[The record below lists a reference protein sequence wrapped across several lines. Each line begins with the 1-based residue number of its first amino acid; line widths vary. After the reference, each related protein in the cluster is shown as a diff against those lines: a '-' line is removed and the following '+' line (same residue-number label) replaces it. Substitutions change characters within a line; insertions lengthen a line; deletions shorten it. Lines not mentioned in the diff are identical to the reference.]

1 MKGMAE
7 PSGARKRMVIIAALL
22 VALVSSLVLL
32 GCAGVVQ
39 EAGTGEVPRP
49 AAGAV
54 DSSATPASIATSAPP
69 RIVGVSDG
77 DLVLFDAASGSIS
90 VLVPGVGSGWPLLL
104 QKGGDWIGILSPGR
118 WDGAYSQDI
127 EFVNLRSR
135 QVRDAA
141 EIMGQQDGFDQVEP
155 VGWAGGGFVF
165 TVYDPELEGDWV
177 LDLASGTTKRAP
189 KGQRSDGY
197 AVFSETDSWKGSM
210 RVPSPPGEASRSD
223 APQPFWDWGALD
235 VSKDGRWAVGSL
247 NADWPA
253 PGVDDFHPVYLFAR
267 DGTYRSLPLSPP
279 VVFAETLGAE

>member
-7 PSGARKRMVIIAALL
+7 PSGARKRMVIVVALL
-22 VALVSSLVLL
+22 AALVSSLVLL

-39 EAGTGEVPRP
+39 EADTPESLRP

-54 DSSATPASIATSAPP
+54 DSSATAASIATSGSP

-77 DLVLFDAASGSIS
+77 DLVIFDAASGSNS

-127 EFVNLRSR
+127 EFVNLRSK
-135 QVRDAA
+135 QVRDVAD
-141 EIMGQQDGFDQVEP
+141 IMGQGDGFDQVQP
-155 VGWAGGGFVF
+155 VGWAGDGFVF

-197 AVFSETDSWKGSM
+197 AVFSQTDTWKGSM
-210 RVPSPPGEASRSD
+210 KVPTPPGEASRAD
-223 APQPFWDWGALD
+223 AQQPFWHWGDLD
-235 VSKDGRWAVGSL
+235 VSQDERWAVGSL

>member
-7 PSGARKRMVIIAALL
+7 PSGAKKRMVIVAALL
-22 VALVSSLVLL
+22 AALVSSLALL

-39 EAGTGEVPRP
+39 GAGTGEAPRP

-54 DSSATPASIATSAPP
+54 DSTATPAFVATSGPP

-77 DLVLFDAASGSIS
+77 DLVLFDAASGSNS

-127 EFVNLRSR
+127 EFVNMRSR
-135 QVRDAA
+135 QVLDVA
-141 EIMGQQDGFDQVEP
+141 EIMGQEDGFDQMQP

-165 TVYDPELEGDWV
+165 TVYDPGLEGDWI
-177 LDLASGTTKRAP
+177 LDVASGKTRRAP

-197 AVFSETDSWKGSM
+197 AVFSETDIWKGPM
-210 RVPSPPGEASRSD
+210 KVPTPPGEASGAD
-223 APQPFWDWGALD
+223 ALQPFWHWGDLD
-235 VSKDGRWAVGSL
+235 VSQDGRWAVGSL

-253 PGVDDFHPVYLFAR
+253 PGLDDFHPVYLFAL

-279 VVFAETLGAE
+279 VVFAETLGVK

>member
-1 MKGMAE
+1 
-7 PSGARKRMVIIAALL
+7 MVIVVALL
-22 VALVSSLVLL
+22 AALVSSLVLL

-39 EAGTGEVPRP
+39 EADTPESLRP

-54 DSSATPASIATSAPP
+54 DSSATAASIATSGSP

-77 DLVLFDAASGSIS
+77 DLVIFDAASGSNS

-127 EFVNLRSR
+127 EFVNLRSK
-135 QVRDAA
+135 QVRDVAD
-141 EIMGQQDGFDQVEP
+141 IMGQGDGFDQVQP
-155 VGWAGGGFVF
+155 VGWAGDGFVF

-197 AVFSETDSWKGSM
+197 AVFSQTDTWKGSM
-210 RVPSPPGEASRSD
+210 KVPTPPGEASRAD
-223 APQPFWDWGALD
+223 AQQPFWHWGDLD
-235 VSKDGRWAVGSL
+235 VSQDERWAVGSL